1 MAVIEAI
8 ATTYLEADAATVL
21 FDDIPSTYEHLQLR
35 MSVRDTALGT
45 AASIYMELG
54 GTGDSPVDTGAN
66 YSRHYMKGEGSS
78 VAASSGTGN
87 NNVWLGKSAASGSPA
102 AEYSSMIIDVLDYA
116 NSNKNTTIMALNNG
130 LPESIS
136 FRSGLWDDTS
146 VLNAIRM
153 DADSNFVRGSEFTL
167 YGLKSS

>member
-8 ATTYLEADAATVL
+8 ATTYLEADAASVL

-35 MSVRDTALGT
+35 MSVRDTAAGT
-45 AASIYMELG
+45 AASIYIELG

-102 AEYSSMIIDVLDYA
+102 AEYSSLIIDVVDYA